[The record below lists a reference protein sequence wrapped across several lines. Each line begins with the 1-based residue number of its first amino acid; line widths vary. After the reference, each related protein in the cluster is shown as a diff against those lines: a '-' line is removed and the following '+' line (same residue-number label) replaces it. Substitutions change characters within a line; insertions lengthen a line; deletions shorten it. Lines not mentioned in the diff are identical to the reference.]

1 MRPPL
6 LPLLSQKD
14 SHFLDFIPDSLPAK
28 YYSSESNF
36 SRKGKISFRE
46 TFSAVCMLA
55 SAGLRG
61 GVRTHLSHFLMENP
75 DVESIDISNFVRAR
89 YKIKSTAFESIFNEY
104 VQYAYSKW
112 DNDNYRQF
120 NRNIVA
126 VDGSLFTLPAS
137 DDIRKGF
144 DVNSM
149 QLTAKH
155 GYYPKCLVTTFYDIN
170 RKIPV
175 YRSITE
181 HKGCERTEFL
191 NGVGKLPEKS
201 ILITD
206 RGYYGYRVFHQIQ
219 QESSHD
225 IICRVPSKR
234 ALNGIADF
242 CKSGRDDEI
251 ITITPT
257 DRVITDSILKGEDTS
272 KYQPIKMRAVRFP
285 STGDDDDY
293 VLLTTLLDT
302 DTFSIET
309 FKELYWDRWQIEL
322 AYRDEKTYINAD
334 KFHTKQAD
342 GIKQELYASVL
353 MMIVTRLGI
362 YLEEE
367 KTSRNGM
374 PQFLNAVNMIA
385 SRLPRIV
392 GLAGDKLHDYMNY
405 LMKVIISARVTSQK
419 NRKSYPRV
427 SKQARNKWRSWGRK
441 QAIKK

>member
-1 MRPPL
+1 M
-6 LPLLSQKD
+6 SQKD
-14 SHFLDFIPDSLPAK
+14 SHFLDFIPDSLPTE

-112 DNDNYRQF
+112 DDDNYRQF
-120 NRNIVA
+120 DRNIVA

-137 DDIRKGF
+137 EDIRTEF
-144 DVNSM
+144 DLNSM
-149 QLTAKH
+149 KLTAKH

-181 HKGCERTEFL
+181 HKGCERAEFL
-191 NGVGKLPEKS
+191 NGVETLPEKS
-201 ILITD
+201 IFVTD
-206 RGYYGYRVFHQIQ
+206 RGYYGYKVFFHIQ

-234 ALNGIADF
+234 ALNGITDF
-242 CKSGRDDEI
+242 CKSGCDDEI

-257 DRVITDSILKGEDTS
+257 DRVIMDSMLNGEDAS

-285 STGDDDDY
+285 STGDDEDY
-293 VLLTTLLDT
+293 VLLTTLLDSEK
-302 DTFSIET
+302 FSIET

-334 KFHTKQAD
+334 KFHTKFAD
-342 GIKQELYASVL
+342 GVKQELYASVL

-362 YLEEE
+362 YLEE
-367 KTSRNGM
+367 KKNPRNSM
-374 PQFLNAVNMIA
+374 PQFLNAVTMIA

-392 GLAGDKLHDYMNY
+392 GLAGKELHDYINY
-405 LMKVIISARVTSQK
+405 LIKVIVSVRVTVEK
-419 NRKSYPRV
+419 YRKSYPRV
-427 SKQARNKWRSWGRK
+427 SKQARNKWRSWGRSK
-441 QAIKK
+441 AVKK